1 MFPQKRRTRLMAM
14 AAASSILALTAAC
27 SGGGSGDDEGNDD
40 GTPSG
45 ALTVLTWRTDLV
57 EDGTFDEYVEQF
69 KAKFPEVTDV
79 KVEGVKDYEGTV
91 KTRMNTDDYGDVLA
105 IPGSVTPDQLPD
117 FFEPLGDQAEM
128 EKEYRWLNDKSF
140 EGKSYGIP
148 VVGNVQGVLY
158 NKRVW
163 EEAGITEFPTTPQE
177 FLDDLQAIK
186 DKGTAVAPLYTNYKD
201 SWALSQWEGWR
212 GAVTAN
218 PDYVNEMTQ
227 TDTPWTDESDS
238 GVIDGTIY
246 DAVAQGL
253 TEADPTTTDWEGSK
267 RMIGVGEIATMVLGS
282 WAIPQMA
289 AAAEAAGADPEDIA
303 YMPTPAQVDGKFHTV
318 AGGDYNLGIN
328 VNSKNKATARAWID
342 WFNHDSGF
350 SEAQVGLS
358 PMIDGAV
365 PAALESFM
373 AEVELIT
380 MNPAPEGKESL
391 FADIDTASGIV
402 TTDPKYR
409 LGIIDDARSG
419 ARTKEQIFDD
429 LNAKWAEGRADAGA

>member
-1 MFPQKRRTRLMAM
+1 MFPQKRRTRVLAL
-14 AAASSILALTAAC
+14 AAASSLLALTAC
-27 SGGGSGDDEGNDD
+27 SSGGGGNEEANDD
-40 GTPSG
+40 GEPSG
-45 ALTVLTWRTDLV
+45 SLTVLTWRTDLV

-69 KAKFPEVTDV
+69 KAKYPEVTDV
-79 KVEGVKDYEGTV
+79 KVEGVTDYEGTV

-128 EKEYRWLNDKSF
+128 EKEYRWLADKSF

-148 VVGNVQGVLY
+148 VVGNVQGVVY

-177 FLDDLQAIK
+177 FLDDLKAVK
-186 DKGTAVAPLYTNYKD
+186 DNGIAVAPLYTNYKD
-201 SWALSQWEGWR
+201 AWALSQWEGWR

-227 TDTPWTDESDS
+227 TDTPWTEESDS

-246 DAVAQGL
+246 DVVAQGL

-267 RMIGVGEIATMVLGS
+267 RLLGVGDISAMVLGS
-282 WAIPQMA
+282 WAIPQMQ
-289 AAAEAAGADPEDIA
+289 AAAEAAGADPADIA

-318 AGGDYNLGIN
+318 AGGDYNLAIN

-342 WFNHDSGF
+342 WFNHESGF
-350 SEAQVGLS
+350 SESQVGLS
-358 PMIDGAV
+358 PLVDGPV
-365 PAALESFM
+365 PAALEDFM
-373 AEVELIT
+373 ANVELIT

-391 FADIDTASGIV
+391 FADIDTASGVV

-409 LGIIDDARSG
+409 QQIIDDARSG

>member
-1 MFPQKRRTRLMAM
+1 MFPQKRRTRVLAVVT
-14 AAASSILALTAAC
+14 ASTLLALTAAC
-27 SGGGSGDDEGNDD
+27 SSGGGDQEANDD

-45 ALTVLTWRTDLV
+45 ELTVLTWRTDLV

-69 KAKFPEVTDV
+69 KAKYPEVTDV
-79 KVEGVKDYEGTV
+79 TVEGVTDYEGTV
-91 KTRMNTDDYGDVLA
+91 KTRMNTEDYGDVLA

-148 VVGNVQGVLY
+148 VVGNVQGVVY

-177 FLDDLQAIK
+177 FLDDLQAVK
-186 DKGTAVAPLYTNYKD
+186 DKGIAVAPLYTNYKD
-201 SWALSQWEGWR
+201 AWALSQWEGWR

-227 TDTPWTDESDS
+227 TDTPWTEESDS

-246 DAVAQGL
+246 DVVAQGL

-267 RMIGVGEIATMVLGS
+267 RLLGVGDISAMVLGS
-282 WAIPQMA
+282 WSIPQMQ
-289 AAAEAAGADPEDIA
+289 AAAEAAGADPADIA
-303 YMPTPAQVDGKFHTV
+303 YMPTPSQVDGKFHTV

-328 VNSKNKATARAWID
+328 VHSKNKATARAWID
-342 WFNHDSGF
+342 WFNHESGF

-358 PMIDGAV
+358 PLIDGPV
-365 PAALESFM
+365 PAALEGFM

-409 LGIIDDARSG
+409 QQIIDDARSG

-429 LNAKWAEGRADAGA
+429 LNSRWAEGRADAGA